1 MRTLEYQR
9 FYRWHLP
16 HIQPPGATLFVTFRL
31 AGSITADVL
40 QRLRRDAEQREAA
53 LACIGDHQERER
65 RGYVEERRHFARWD
79 TELDAARSGSLW
91 LSDAQ
96 VGDLVAEALH
106 YRDGRAYGLQAFCIM
121 PNHVHTVFTP
131 LPEGADSYYAVSTVM
146 HSLKRYT
153 ARQANVLLGRRGN
166 FWQHENYDHVV
177 RDEEELERIIGYV
190 LNNPV
195 KAGLVQHP
203 EDWRWTY
210 CRYAR

>member
-31 AGSITADVL
+31 AGSIPADVL

-79 TELDAARSGSLW
+79 AELDRGRSGPVW
-91 LSDAQ
+91 LSEPR

-106 YRDGRAYGLQAFCIM
+106 YRDGRTYDLQAFCIM

-131 LPEGADSYYAVSTVM
+131 LPQGNGTYHALSMVM

-153 ARQANVLLGRRGN
+153 ARQANRVLGRQGT
-166 FWQHENYDHVV
+166 FWQGESYDHVV
-177 RDEEELERIIGYV
+177 QDEEELHRIITYV

-195 KAGLVQHP
+195 KGGLVQIRD
-203 EDWRWTY
+203 DWRWKY
-210 CRYAR
+210 CKYE

>member
-1 MRTLEYQR
+1 MGLLRYQP
-9 FYRWHLP
+9 FYRRHLP

-31 AGSITADVL
+31 AGSIPARAQ
-40 QRLRRDAEQREAA
+40 QRLRIEAEQREAA
-53 LACIGDHQERER
+53 LARIGDQHEREGRAYAEQR
-65 RGYVEERRHFARWD
+65 RDFARWD
-79 TELDAARSGSLW
+79 AELDATRSGSLW
-91 LSDAQ
+91 LSDPQ

-106 YRDGRAYGLQAFCIM
+106 YRDGRVYDLDAFCIM
-121 PNHVHTVFTP
+121 PNHVHTVLTP
-131 LPEGADSYYAVSTVM
+131 LPQGNGTYHALSTIM

-177 RDEEELERIIGYV
+177 RDEEELERIIAYV

-195 KAGLVQHP
+195 RAGLVQHP

-210 CRYAR
+210 CRYGA